1 MAAVLALG
9 HGAVLSHGPAG
20 AHWQIVSW
28 SGLPEVSIP
37 KGGVRSRAGIRV
49 HEAVLPP
56 DEITIYD
63 GIPITTVPRTLLD
76 LAGVLPERRVERAI
90 NEAEVQR
97 RWDALSLAQLLHRYP
112 RRKGTRAIRAALHK
126 RREGATY
133 TRSELEERFLA
144 LVDGAGLPRPEINAI
159 IEGLEVDAVW
169 REQRV
174 VVELDGR
181 STHQTVQAFERDRE
195 RDRTLQVARWRPI
208 RVTARQMATAPQA
221 LVADFL
227 DLLAATV

>member
-1 MAAVLALG
+1 MAAVLAIG
-9 HGAVLSHGPAG
+9 PGAVLSHRAGG
-20 AHWQIVSW
+20 AHWEIARW
-28 SGLPEVSIP
+28 NGIPEVTT
-37 KGGVRSRAGIRV
+37 VRKAPSRDRIRV
-49 HEAVLPP
+49 HHARLPP
-56 DEITIYD
+56 DEITTHR

-76 LAGVLPERRVERAI
+76 LAGVLPQRRVERAI

-112 RRKGTRAIRAALHK
+112 RRKGTRAIRAALHN

-169 REQRV
+169 RTARL

-181 STHQTVQAFERDRE
+181 STHDTVEAFERDRE
-195 RDRTLQVARWRPI
+195 RDRKLQLAGWRPI
-208 RVTARQMATAPQA
+208 RVTARQMAKQRPA
-221 LVADFL
+221 LIADL
-227 DLLAATV
+227 TRLLADTV